1 LIVLPPRLVE
11 GHGDKGQYLTP
22 QLQEELSAAQLKAS
36 KQEAEIA
43 KLKAELAIRPRDP
56 DARVVE
62 LSNEIE
68 HFKLI
73 AGEFDGSW
81 PCDTG
86 SLE

>member
-1 LIVLPPRLVE
+1 VLTV
-11 GHGDKGQYLTP
+11 

-43 KLKAELAIRPRDP
+43 KLKAELSVRPRNP

-73 AGEFDGSW
+73 AGGYSHMAHGLW
-81 PCDTG
+81 LI
-86 SLE
+86 S